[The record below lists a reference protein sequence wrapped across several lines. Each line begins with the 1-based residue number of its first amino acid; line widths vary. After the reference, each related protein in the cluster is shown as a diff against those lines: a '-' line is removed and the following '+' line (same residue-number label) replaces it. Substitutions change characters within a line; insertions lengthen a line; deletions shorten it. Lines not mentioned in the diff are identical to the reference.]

1 MNNKCKYKHNSLIK
15 NISKG
20 QITTLK
26 NRKGIYKEIKL
37 AGTILNKATKRMV
50 ITTQAEEG
58 ISKVGITPKETIS
71 SQQIIQEIIQLVPNK
86 QLLTMPTLL

>member
-1 MNNKCKYKHNSLIK
+1 
-15 NISKG
+15 
-20 QITTLK
+20 
-26 NRKGIYKEIKL
+26 
-37 AGTILNKATKRMV
+37 MV

-71 SQQIIQEIIQLVPNK
+71 SQQIIQKIIQLVSNK